1 MPALICRRDR
11 REARPATGQSPPSR
25 VLPAIGQPQRR
36 AAHRLQHSELTS
48 RVALPARLV
57 EAINKSQTILTDLQ
71 ELNRSEW
78 VVRYPQLKREKRQK
92 PRRSMTFADDPSKET
107 EVIVGRQGLSRS
119 LTLASIVDAPKSLGD
134 SQSSPTEVAV
144 SPSLSSL
151 DTVVEGQ
158 DLEGDAEE
166 GAMSGT
172 MVETDP
178 LLIPPTESDFHVLRL
193 DLKLNHSSHFT
204 SSHSAPSC
212 TAAAA
217 TSSDS
222 SSPSAPSTIAT
233 SPASLVSHL
242 EKSSIASLLGSRISA
257 ASAHL
262 TNLEQRVK
270 SPLSKVLVTGDLN
283 AGKSTLVNRLLGREI
298 VPVDQQPC
306 TAAFCE
312 VKDAKENAG
321 LEEVHVCKEG
331 KTYDV
336 KDDETYTR
344 HSLEELDTLATEG
357 TDATMIKVYVNDGS
371 APNLSAEGSSQDSD
385 SKTSQPCSHSLLSNP
400 VTSLALIDAPG
411 LNRDSLKTTA
421 LFASHTEID
430 VILFVVSAENHFTLS
445 AKEFLWTAGRE
456 KRYVFVVVN
465 KFGGIRDKER
475 CKGVVGGQVK
485 GLSPGTWEGRGM
497 LVHFVE
503 AGTKGMVS
511 VKGKGGKGEEWD
523 ADEAFESMEAKLRKF
538 VLEKRVTSKLLPAK
552 TYLEGLLG
560 DVELLLEANRIQA
573 EGEQERVLALLKGSG
588 GDGGVGKEAEVK
600 KMQEDEGGM
609 EDELEDV
616 EECGVRC
623 VEGRIGDVLEHA
635 LEMVEQGKLPARL
648 TSTNAAKAITSN
660 AHVDG
665 NALSL
670 SLPEYPGVW
679 SVLQY
684 ARDVRRVMLEALDQA
699 VRDVEDEA
707 RGAVEEGV
715 NRVGEVGRRVLPEEV
730 ERERRRRVF
739 RKEAMFAREKTSAIK
754 KHHKAGHGGSK
765 AVYRYGAANGVVG
778 GLGLALASRE
788 ELLEVGLEDLFD
800 YREWFGGCFAH
811 HSSNKNNKNLKN
823 GNGKNGE
830 EDAAAMTALS
840 ILGVSL
846 GTLPLVSSHVGSLG
860 VSLGA
865 GGLGLGGLMGI
876 RSLLEASVKVV
887 DMIRDEEVRKWI
899 APVIGAVVLGSVGW
913 VVVELPRSVPRS
925 VGRRVS
931 REVRRDAGAAGYLAR
946 VGSGSAKGKARAGEV
961 VVKEKDEEGE
971 DVWIKAHTY
980 RITRET
986 RKVLRLA
993 AWDVR
998 EKWRGVY
1005 EERVKEVR
1013 GMEEVVKKCERAVG
1027 RMAVI
1032 LGRCG
1037 EVRQGIVGVGEMAEV
1052 GAEEVE

>member
-1 MPALICRRDR
+1 MSAMNVDDAQLAYVHQRD
-11 REARPATGQSPPSR
+11 T
-25 VLPAIGQPQRR
+25 
-36 AAHRLQHSELTS
+36 
-48 RVALPARLV
+48 LV
-57 EAINKSQTILTDLQ
+57 EAIHKSQTILTDLQ
-71 ELNRSEW
+71 ELNKSEW

-134 SQSSPTEVAV
+134 SQSSPIEVAA
-144 SPSLSSL
+144 SQSLASL

-158 DLEGDAEE
+158 GVDGDAEE
-166 GAMSGT
+166 GTMSGT

-204 SSHSAPSC
+204 SSRSAPSC
-212 TAAAA
+212 TTAASA
-217 TSSDS
+217 DS
-222 SSPSAPSTIAT
+222 TSPSGQSTTTT

-283 AGKSTLVNRLLGREI
+283 AGKSTVVNRLLGREI

-321 LEEVHVCKEG
+321 VEEVHVCKEG

-336 KDDETYTR
+336 KDEETYTR
-344 HSLEELDTLATEG
+344 HTLEELDTLATEG
-357 TDATMIKVYVNDGS
+357 TDATMIKVYINDGA
-371 APNLSAEGSSQDSD
+371 APSNGSSQDSD
-385 SKTSQPCSHSLLSNP
+385 SQNSQSRSHSLLSNP

-475 CKGVVGGQVK
+475 CRGVVGGQVK

-503 AGTKGMVS
+503 AGTKGMVN

-560 DVELLLEANRIQA
+560 DVELLLEANRIEA
-573 EGEQERVLALLKGSG
+573 EGEQSRVLSLLKGSG
-588 GDGGVGKEAEVK
+588 NDGAVGKEAEVK

-616 EECGVRC
+616 EECGVRR
-623 VEGRIGDVLEHA
+623 VEGRVGDVLEQA
-635 LEMVEQGKLPARL
+635 LEMVEQGKLPGRL
-648 TSTNAAKAITSN
+648 AIGNTATKAITPNAHANSN
-660 AHVDG
+660 A
-665 NALSL
+665 LTL

-707 RGAVEEGV
+707 RGVVEEGV
-715 NRVGEVGRRVLPEEV
+715 DRVGQVGKKVLPEEV

-739 RKEAMFAREKTSAIK
+739 RKEAMFAREKTTAVK
-754 KHHKAGHGGSK
+754 KHHKAVHGGGSK
-765 AVYRYGAANGVVG
+765 AVYRYGAGNGVVG
-778 GLGLALASRE
+778 GLGLSLASRE

-811 HSSNKNNKNLKN
+811 HSSHKNKSQKN
-823 GNGKNGE
+823 GKVAEE

-846 GTLPLVSSHVGSLG
+846 GTLPLVSSHLGSLSLSGLG

-876 RSLLEASVKVV
+876 RSLFEASVKVV

-899 APVIGAVVLGSVGW
+899 APVVGAVVLGSVGW

-925 VGRRVS
+925 VGRRVG

-946 VGSGSAKGKARAGEV
+946 VGSGSAKGKGGEV
-961 VVKEKDEEGE
+961 IVKEKDDEGE

-1005 EERVKEVR
+1005 DERVKEVR
-1013 GMEEVVKKCERAVG
+1013 GMEEVVKKCEKAVG

>member
-1 MPALICRRDR
+1 
-11 REARPATGQSPPSR
+11 
-25 VLPAIGQPQRR
+25 
-36 AAHRLQHSELTS
+36 
-48 RVALPARLV
+48 
-57 EAINKSQTILTDLQ
+57 
-71 ELNRSEW
+71 
-78 VVRYPQLKREKRQK
+78 
-92 PRRSMTFADDPSKET
+92 MTFADDPSKET

-134 SQSSPTEVAV
+134 SQSSPIEVAA
-144 SPSLSSL
+144 SQSLASL
-151 DTVVEGQ
+151 DTV
-158 DLEGDAEE
+158 
-166 GAMSGT
+166 
-172 MVETDP
+172 
-178 LLIPPTESDFHVLRL
+178 
-193 DLKLNHSSHFT
+193 
-204 SSHSAPSC
+204 
-212 TAAAA
+212 
-217 TSSDS
+217 
-222 SSPSAPSTIAT
+222 STTTT

-283 AGKSTLVNRLLGREI
+283 AGKSTVVNRLLGREI

-321 LEEVHVCKEG
+321 VEEVHVCKEG

-336 KDDETYTR
+336 KDEETYTR
-344 HSLEELDTLATEG
+344 HTLEELDTLATEG
-357 TDATMIKVYVNDGS
+357 TDATMIKVYINDGA
-371 APNLSAEGSSQDSD
+371 APSNGSSQDSD
-385 SKTSQPCSHSLLSNP
+385 SQNSQSRSHSLLSNP

-475 CKGVVGGQVK
+475 CRGVVGGQVK

-503 AGTKGMVS
+503 AGTKGMVN

-560 DVELLLEANRIQA
+560 DVELLLEANRIEA
-573 EGEQERVLALLKGSG
+573 EGEQSRVLGLLKGSG
-588 GDGGVGKEAEVK
+588 NDGAVGKEAEVK

-616 EECGVRC
+616 EECGVRR
-623 VEGRIGDVLEHA
+623 VEGRVGDVLEQA
-635 LEMVEQGKLPARL
+635 LEMVEQG
-648 TSTNAAKAITSN
+648 N
-660 AHVDG
+660 
-665 NALSL
+665 NALTL

-707 RGAVEEGV
+707 RGVVEEGV
-715 NRVGEVGRRVLPEEV
+715 NRVGEVGKKVLPEEV

-739 RKEAMFAREKTSAIK
+739 RKEAMFAREKTTA
-754 KHHKAGHGGSK
+754 
-765 AVYRYGAANGVVG
+765 AVYRYGAGNSVVG
-778 GLGLALASRE
+778 GLGLSLASRE

-800 YREWFGGCFAH
+800 YREWFGGY
-811 HSSNKNNKNLKN
+811 
-823 GNGKNGE
+823 
-830 EDAAAMTALS
+830 AAAMTALS

-846 GTLPLVSSHVGSLG
+846 GTLPLVSSHLGSLSLSGLG

-865 GGLGLGGLMGI
+865 GGLGLGALMGI

-899 APVIGAVVLGSVGW
+899 APVVGAVVLGSVGW
-913 VVVELPRSVPRS
+913 VVVELPRSVPKS
-925 VGRRVS
+925 VGRRVG
-931 REVRRDAGAAGYLAR
+931 REVI
-946 VGSGSAKGKARAGEV
+946 
-961 VVKEKDEEGE
+961 VKEKDEEGE

-1005 EERVKEVR
+1005 DERVKEVR
-1013 GMEEVVKKCERAVG
+1013 GMEEVVKKCEKAVG